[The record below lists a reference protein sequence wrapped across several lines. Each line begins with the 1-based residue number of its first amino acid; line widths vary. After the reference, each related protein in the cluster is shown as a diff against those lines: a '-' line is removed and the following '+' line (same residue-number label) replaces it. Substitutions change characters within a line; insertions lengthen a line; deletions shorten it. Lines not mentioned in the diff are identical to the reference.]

1 MFSLKEAL
9 RSSTPQ
15 VLWITRSTPIVKIL
29 ETPWYPSVCLSV
41 TSGSQRGSCCRIDRG
56 RLLRDR
62 EYLLHAVCAEF
73 QKAPGIPPLPVTP
86 PAPRPSPPLF
96 ALRLQV
102 DTYHRGLITSSNFAK
117 ASNRNQTV
125 ERDQCL
131 SRSVRQL
138 RANA

>member
-1 MFSLKEAL
+1 MDYTEHPDSKDTGDSLV
-9 RSSTPQ
+9 P
-15 VLWITRSTPIVKIL
+15 
-29 ETPWYPSVCLSV
+29 VCLSV
-41 TSGSQRGSCCRIDRG
+41 CHFGLAARELLQDRPWS
-56 RLLRDR
+56 
-62 EYLLHAVCAEF
+62 F
-73 QKAPGIPPLPVTP
+73 
-86 PAPRPSPPLF
+86 APRPGVSVTRSVRGVPEGPWHSSTPLF